1 LRESPKD
8 DQALVLARVAQQS
21 IIQLERGQQYQ
32 VTFDANQLMDGVRCF
47 ELPSELCGALISDI
61 SQLEQRIPNSM
72 HRYGKT
78 LLPQMQTAVHS
89 LVAAVLPAEDIA
101 LVNHIH
107 AFYVQYGQQV
117 GQTSLDTHA
126 DDSHWTINL
135 CISLSPDLRGSELVF
150 DPQNVVYKHC
160 KAGRGIIHR
169 GCMRHHVEPL
179 QCGQR
184 ENIIVWVGLAPRSC
198 SQSSNQH
205 ALSHA

>member
-1 LRESPKD
+1 
-8 DQALVLARVAQQS
+8 
-21 IIQLERGQQYQ
+21 
-32 VTFDANQLMDGVRCF
+32 
-47 ELPSELCGALISDI
+47 
-61 SQLEQRIPNSM
+61 M

-89 LVAAVLPAEDIA
+89 LVAAVLPADDLP

-107 AFYVQYGQQV
+107 AFYVQYGQHV
-117 GQTSLDTHA
+117 GQTSLATHA

-150 DPQNVVYKHC
+150 DPQNVVYTHS

-179 QCGQR
+179 LSTHTLDAR
-184 ENIIVWVGLAPRSC
+184 WGLPLCRAFTTLGVPPAAAGGEHQAP
-198 SQSSNQH
+198 
-205 ALSHA
+205 